1 MTLHSDDV
9 SLLQML
15 EHSREAVALV
25 QGRVREDLDRDRVL
39 CLALV
44 QLVQIVGE
52 AAGRVSSAA
61 RARYCDVPSRGVV
74 GLRNRLV
81 HGYDAIDYD
90 ILWRVL
96 TEDLVKL
103 IPLLE
108 KGAPPEADCPGSA
121 HDSRAPAVVTAMS
134 WRHFEHLMREASNPG
149 LSWTR

>member
-9 SLLQML
+9 SLRQML

-52 AAGRVSSAA
+52 AAGTVSGAA
-61 RARYCDVPSRGVV
+61 RARYSAVPWREIA

-96 TEDLVKL
+96 TEDLAKL

-108 KGAPPEADCPGSA
+108 KGAPSEG
-121 HDSRAPAVVTAMS
+121 
-134 WRHFEHLMREASNPG
+134 
-149 LSWTR
+149 